1 MSNRSPQTEQMPCAI
16 GCISERHASQTGSRE
31 MLIKGVEQIRQS
43 EGKRVANKLSA
54 RLLADDTTMDTSEP
68 YRGATSVPVTR
79 IGSPLLLKTSLP
91 RFAPCR
97 PTLHAGR
104 IYFSIAGRQVP
115 SNDSTTGSRR
125 AYRFGLVAF
134 LNLDENGLDRSP
146 ITFAAAHCLTKH

>member
-1 MSNRSPQTEQMPCAI
+1 MSNRSPQTEQMPSAI
-16 GCISERHASQTGSRE
+16 GRISERHASQTGSRE

-43 EGKRVANKLSA
+43 EGKRVAKRLSA
-54 RLLADDTTMDTSEP
+54 RLLADETTMDTSEP

-104 IYFSIAGRQVP
+104 IYFSIAGCDGP
-115 SNDSTTGSRR
+115 GNDSTASGR
-125 AYRFGLVAF
+125 AACRFGFVPF
-134 LNLDENGLDRSP
+134 SHFDEDR
-146 ITFAAAHCLTKH
+146 LR